1 MNWKGH
7 TIFGII
13 LGLPFLSSPEQI
25 FLLVAGALYPDLD
38 HEVKSEIVNRG
49 LYFAG
54 ALVLINILLYLFKT
68 QYFDMGF
75 FVVSAAVLILYL
87 IPHFANHRGITH
99 TFLSLIIVSSI
110 LGFLT
115 YKLAIF
121 SPIISGII
129 ALIMVTNY
137 KLLGKVIPICVF
149 AWMVA
154 YLIFSNIQSPLI
166 NISGMYY
173 YIIPIAIGYLSHIVG
188 DSLTPTGCNALYPIK
203 HKFYKREA
211 MVFIGLWFLIIFFFV
226 ARSI

>member
-75 FVVSAAVLILYL
+75 FVVSAAILILYL
-87 IPHFANHRGITH
+87 IPPFCK
-99 TFLSLIIVSSI
+99 S
-110 LGFLT
+110 
-115 YKLAIF
+115 
-121 SPIISGII
+121 
-129 ALIMVTNY
+129 
-137 KLLGKVIPICVF
+137 
-149 AWMVA
+149 
-154 YLIFSNIQSPLI
+154 
-166 NISGMYY
+166 
-173 YIIPIAIGYLSHIVG
+173 
-188 DSLTPTGCNALYPIK
+188 
-203 HKFYKREA
+203 
-211 MVFIGLWFLIIFFFV
+211 
-226 ARSI
+226 